1 MVSGFGSVS
10 KDSRSTRR
18 ERLRF
23 TVGPRGADA
32 ATPVADCR
40 NWPELSRKP
49 GSRRSV
55 CGSITREQPRSRG
68 GLRNGDISDVSHP
81 TSGEKPSAADQRS
94 RRLCLAQ
101 SPRFVCATASA
112 RSREVGVAPET
123 LLTKAKQVGR
133 RGVRRVDYALMRP
146 RQRGYWS
153 VTAVWLRLPRARRT
167 RSRCNAD
174 RNPATASSRLA
185 VAASGPG
192 PPSACLSASGSTRG
206 ARSAA

>member
-94 RRLCLAQ
+94 QRLCPAHKVPGVRDSLNPGPTAACLRCEPGRRLCW
-101 SPRFVCATASA
+101 S
-112 RSREVGVAPET
+112 
-123 LLTKAKQVGR
+123 LT
-133 RGVRRVDYALMRP
+133 
-146 RQRGYWS
+146 
-153 VTAVWLRLPRARRT
+153 
-167 RSRCNAD
+167 
-174 RNPATASSRLA
+174 
-185 VAASGPG
+185 
-192 PPSACLSASGSTRG
+192 
-206 ARSAA
+206 